1 MKSTTHSQYS
11 LLVARLKKLKSCRQN
26 VATTF
31 RWISVVW
38 PDRLVLEKINLVCRA
53 FIPISPWIFN
63 GHLRALSVFRH
74 HQRNISP
81 PFRYPPIF
89 VSIWITRL
97 KRFIFAVFRRIG
109 ISQSLLQYTAVR
121 RWWECRMPDQTSD
134 YSKPLSFLWLTSD
147 FCLSVWNLPCPQRK
161 FFLYPLTRKWG
172 IPQSHATYSKQRIFS
187 PWILLAFPL
196 LHWFLNTYFCMFGHT
211 IPEADF
217 SVNHLLS
224 TPDTRI

>member
-1 MKSTTHSQYS
+1 MSPPHSGGSQLS
-11 LLVARLKKLKSCRQN
+11 DQSGLSLKKSIWSVGLLFQSPHGTLMDTWELFWCLDTIRETFLLLS
-26 VATTF
+26 ATPQ
-31 RWISVVW
+31 S
-38 PDRLVLEKINLVCRA
+38 
-53 FIPISPWIFN
+53 
-63 GHLRALSVFRH
+63 
-74 HQRNISP
+74 
-81 PFRYPPIF
+81 

-121 RWWECRMPDQTSD
+121 RWWECRMPDQTSN

-161 FFLYPLTRKWG
+161 FFLYPLTRKWC

-211 IPEADF
+211 IPEVDF